1 MAIRYLSGINVDSN
15 TLFVDSTNNRVGI
28 GTGSPGAQLHV
39 QSSSPELL
47 LYNTTTAG
55 GTLNF
60 VDQAWQS
67 QIVGIQGNLLFKT
80 GGTTERVRITND
92 GNVGIGTTSP
102 VASLQIGNGTSST
115 SNRSAVAILSADGG
129 NAVLNALSLV
139 NSRAAANGNGTAINF
154 HNANNYSPTGRIVS
168 VQDSGTNASLRFSVY
183 NSTDDALVERI
194 TLLSSGNVGIG
205 TTAPAYKLDVIGQAQ
220 FVSGIVT
227 NTGTPVKM
235 IVSGGILNDSTE
247 FRTGNGEFKIY
258 SGRFNAAHQ
267 SFVFATGDN
276 YTSGAERMRIT
287 SAGNVG
293 IGTTSP
299 SEKLH
304 VVGNANVSGYVYTST
319 LYVNNTNGTAI
330 VNAYSSGSIG
340 TYLAKASS
348 ATANFTTTGVSYP
361 RGLGFGA
368 IIGQGNATDI
378 PVNNASWNGGYGG
391 NIGFWSDVHYGVE
404 GGTNSIGF
412 NAVIKGSGESY
423 SYGFFSDLSGASAG
437 TRYGIY
443 TKGEQQN
450 YFSGN
455 VGIGTVSPISK
466 LEISGPTGSYSSGIG
481 FSATGTGART
491 YRTYIGT
498 NGYFYFDDATGG
510 SSRLTIDTSG
520 NVGIGTTSPVRKLD
534 VAGGDIILSSNAT
547 YIRSK
552 DASGNTPRMFGINPS
567 NDTYIGPID
576 PYAGGAV
583 FYGVSAN
590 VSSQTFYTGASA
602 RLHINSAGNVGIGT
616 TSPNGVLTVI
626 GNTFD
631 IRNTGSAYGSSYA
644 LEFSTNA
651 TIPRIDLV
659 DNSVYTGNFK
669 TSGGL
674 VTLQN
679 SSNNALVLGTNNAE
693 RLRITSGGNVGIG
706 TTAPGQSLHV
716 YNGGG
721 NLGYK
726 TARFDSNDTANGT
739 RVLITNSGNTSNRG
753 FALVTGGSGGTGP
766 GANNFS
772 IGYYNAD
779 STFVTQNMLVVTS
792 AGNVGI
798 GTTSPGAK
806 LDVNGDISITVPNAN
821 TSLLLKRDVSGT
833 VYTYG
838 SLNNAGSD
846 FNING
851 TGNVFINADSDSDST
866 STDRNVTFGN
876 RGVEYMRVRY
886 DGNVGI
892 GTTAPTYKLNV
903 VTNAVAGK
911 QNFAAID
918 RTAENFVTFTNPQ
931 YSADASMGLMLRV
944 FPQSDSR
951 QGAGI
956 IASGGANNACTDLD
970 LFVTTS
976 PDGLGGT
983 SYSALKISGNTG
995 NVGIGTTSPLT
1006 KLDVRGS
1013 TYISGYTVGFD
1024 TNPQGNY
1031 AYRLTNDG
1039 GNSFLNVQGGN
1050 VGIGT
1055 TSPNAQLDA
1064 YTTQGGSTIAATHG
1078 TGGTY
1083 PKASGI
1089 SFGATSTSLS
1099 VSNNGGTVVFTGG
1112 AGIYANNGAASNNPT
1127 ELVFWTT
1134 SAGSPA
1140 ARLTIAS
1147 TGAATF
1153 SSSVTATTFL
1163 GDLNGT
1169 INTLTTGTTQTAGD
1183 NSTLIAT
1190 TAYADAA
1197 AGAVP
1202 IGNYL
1207 PLAGGTL
1214 TGALGGTSATFTGN
1228 ISAAIGAFN
1237 SGTTNVVSTFTSTDG
1252 TATLQCVDSVGNVE
1266 FGASGNNFVVQPAG
1280 GLAQLTVGATTSTF
1294 AGNVGIGTTS
1304 PGSYKL
1310 NVSGTGYYSGQL
1322 TVDGFTNNS
1331 GISFRDG
1338 FDPTNVGIRAKAVG
1352 TANRDGLELL
1362 GANGID
1368 FTVNNGANVAMR
1380 IVGLSGSGMGN
1391 VGIGTTSPAYLLDVS
1406 GTARILNGIYFNNAS
1421 GSFLWETGANALR
1434 FGTNNT
1440 ERMRIDA
1447 SGNVGIGTTSPSDTL
1462 DLYQAA
1468 NTTAIRLTSA
1478 GVGSKIYRLTSQ
1490 LIGVSN
1496 AGFGIQNAT
1505 DGRYELAIDGSG
1517 NVGIG
1522 NTNPTAKLQVGPE
1535 AHPSATGIEVAAG
1548 AGGANLLAL
1557 DSSTNHNWLPF
1568 TDGSNYYS
1576 AVSHTFRNELHS
1588 TDWMKITSAGNV
1600 GIGTTAPG
1608 TKLDVVGNARMGANT
1623 SQQAFAALQVSA
1635 GEGTVTTYRDIDLHG
1650 AWAAG
1655 EGHAITANYS
1665 SGVSDIVG
1673 QIVFQHDSPG
1683 SKIKFGRL
1691 FHSGN
1696 QSTYPMELVS
1706 DGASANLTITG
1717 KVGIGTTSPTNPLTV
1732 TTATNAVDVLRLN
1745 NTGGDSGAVQGV
1757 THLAINHFNGGTNP
1771 STRITAYQDSTSG
1784 WPGGMYFSTRSLN
1797 TDSAPLERMRITSAG
1812 NIGIGTTSP
1821 QYLLDVNGDAQ
1832 INAQG
1837 TGPAYAYVPDG
1848 GFGVDNLI
1856 TSGSENV
1863 ALGKPDVW
1871 LRIHVDGVAFV
1882 FPGYQEP

>member
-1 MAIRYLSGINVDSN
+1 L
-15 TLFVDSTNNRVGI
+15 
-28 GTGSPGAQLHV
+28 
-39 QSSSPELL
+39 
-47 LYNTTTAG
+47 
-55 GTLNF
+55 
-60 VDQAWQS
+60 
-67 QIVGIQGNLLFKT
+67 
-80 GGTTERVRITND
+80 
-92 GNVGIGTTSP
+92 
-102 VASLQIGNGTSST
+102 
-115 SNRSAVAILSADGG
+115 
-129 NAVLNALSLV
+129 VL
-139 NSRAAANGNGTAINF
+139 
-154 HNANNYSPTGRIVS
+154 
-168 VQDSGTNASLRFSVY
+168 
-183 NSTDDALVERI
+183 
-194 TLLSSGNVGIG
+194 
-205 TTAPAYKLDVIGQAQ
+205 
-220 FVSGIVT
+220 
-227 NTGTPVKM
+227 
-235 IVSGGILNDSTE
+235 
-247 FRTGNGEFKIY
+247 
-258 SGRFNAAHQ
+258 
-267 SFVFATGDN
+267 
-276 YTSGAERMRIT
+276 
-287 SAGNVG
+287 
-293 IGTTSP
+293 TSP
-299 SEKLH
+299 S
-304 VVGNANVSGYVYTST
+304 
-319 LYVNNTNGTAI
+319 
-330 VNAYSSGSIG
+330 
-340 TYLAKASS
+340 
-348 ATANFTTTGVSYP
+348 
-361 RGLGFGA
+361 
-368 IIGQGNATDI
+368 
-378 PVNNASWNGGYGG
+378 
-391 NIGFWSDVHYGVE
+391 
-404 GGTNSIGF
+404 
-412 NAVIKGSGESY
+412 
-423 SYGFFSDLSGASAG
+423 
-437 TRYGIY
+437 
-443 TKGEQQN
+443 
-450 YFSGN
+450 
-455 VGIGTVSPISK
+455 
-466 LEISGPTGSYSSGIG
+466 
-481 FSATGTGART
+481 
-491 YRTYIGT
+491 
-498 NGYFYFDDATGG
+498 
-510 SSRLTIDTSG
+510 
-520 NVGIGTTSPVRKLD
+520 
-534 VAGGDIILSSNAT
+534 
-547 YIRSK
+547 
-552 DASGNTPRMFGINPS
+552 
-567 NDTYIGPID
+567 
-576 PYAGGAV
+576 
-583 FYGVSAN
+583 
-590 VSSQTFYTGASA
+590 
-602 RLHINSAGNVGIGT
+602 
-616 TSPNGVLTVI
+616 
-626 GNTFD
+626 
-631 IRNTGSAYGSSYA
+631 
-644 LEFSTNA
+644 
-651 TIPRIDLV
+651 
-659 DNSVYTGNFK
+659 
-669 TSGGL
+669 
-674 VTLQN
+674 
-679 SSNNALVLGTNNAE
+679 
-693 RLRITSGGNVGIG
+693 
-706 TTAPGQSLHV
+706 
-716 YNGGG
+716 
-721 NLGYK
+721 
-726 TARFDSNDTANGT
+726 
-739 RVLITNSGNTSNRG
+739 
-753 FALVTGGSGGTGP
+753 
-766 GANNFS
+766 
-772 IGYYNAD
+772 
-779 STFVTQNMLVVTS
+779 
-792 AGNVGI
+792 
-798 GTTSPGAK
+798 AK

-892 GTTAPTYKLNV
+892 GNV
-903 VTNAVAGK
+903 
-911 QNFAAID
+911 
-918 RTAENFVTFTNPQ
+918 
-931 YSADASMGLMLRV
+931 
-944 FPQSDSR
+944 
-951 QGAGI
+951 GI
-956 IASGGANNACTDLD
+956 G
-970 LFVTTS
+970 TTS
-976 PDGLGGT
+976 PSTALDVVGTITAYRYQAISSSASLVGYGVGTGLGMFNAGT
-983 SYSALKISGNTG
+983 DTLGFATASTEKMRITSAG
-995 NVGIGTTSPLT
+995 NVGIGTTSPAEKLHVVGIGRFDGVNVNVRAIDGTIIT
-1006 KLDVRGS
+1006 KIQS
-1013 TYISGYTVGFD
+1013 QTVGGTQGAVGTESNND
-1024 TNPQGNY
+1024 LAVVTNNTTRMLVT
-1031 AYRLTNDG
+1031 AA
-1039 GNSFLNVQGGN
+1039 GN

-1055 TSPNAQLDA
+1055 TSPAAKLDIA
-1064 YTTQGGSTIAATHG
+1064 YTTNPTTVTPHIILT
-1078 TGGTY
+1078 TGGTV
-1083 PKASGI
+1083 KQAAITAES
-1089 SFGATSTSLS
+1089 SA
-1099 VSNNGGTVVFTGG
+1099 VGG
-1112 AGIYANNGAASNNPT
+1112 
-1127 ELVFWTT
+1127 LVF
-1134 SAGSPA
+1134 
-1140 ARLTIAS
+1140 S
-1147 TGAATF
+1147 TG
-1153 SSSVTATTFL
+1153 
-1163 GDLNGT
+1163 D
-1169 INTLTTGTTQTAGD
+1169 
-1183 NSTLIAT
+1183 
-1190 TAYADAA
+1190 
-1197 AGAVP
+1197 
-1202 IGNYL
+1202 
-1207 PLAGGTL
+1207 GTL
-1214 TGALGGTSATFTGN
+1214 
-1228 ISAAIGAFN
+1228 
-1237 SGTTNVVSTFTSTDG
+1237 
-1252 TATLQCVDSVGNVE
+1252 VDRMTILRSN
-1266 FGASGNNFVVQPAG
+1266 
-1280 GLAQLTVGATTSTF
+1280 
-1294 AGNVGIGTTS
+1294 GNVGIGTTS

-1447 SGNVGIGTTSPSDTL
+1447 SGNVGIGTTSPDVKFQVQGGAVKATTSNYAAPSTGGAISMFQDSNDYGTIWAVKDYNGGWADVAISPLGGNVGIGTTSPLTKLEVVGDAYIYDSSVTASGLRIDTGTANLVKLRVGYPGAWANADVQIQSSTASGLDIGIYLKAGGNVGIGTTAPAGKLSVEGDGTEYSNIVFKQSSAQEHLIYASTNFQYNLIGSGTPTWIWGQQGASERMRLNNTGLGIGTTSPAQKLDVVGKMKISDDIILAQTNGRIDYDNGVSTGALRFFSTSGSAERMRITSAGNVGIGTTAPTAKLDVAGAGLSTDFRVSRSVDPTAYFSINAPGGGPNASTFGVNGVDVMTLRVDGNVGIGTTIPSFPLTIYGNSFAASVYQTSATGTGVSNGFYVGHSNSISYVWNYNNFPIVLATNNTEKLRITASGNVGIGTTSPTTYDAAKIGSSHRFLNVQSGANLYSVFTLAGNQSNDGDRIGYITFVNDANSSSYKYTAWIGSEVEGATAGQRGSRLIFSTMGNGSAAGPIERMRITAAGNVGIGTTSPVSKLDVAGAGYFSGESLSAGLDQTYTNVGLLIDEGDYIYTKDSSTTLRILMGKVADIIKIGQNGTSLIDAIELIPGTTGGRVSIFDNTTETVRFQNGNVGIGTTNPTVPLQIVKDNATISMTNTTAFAVDTGSRLFLGGKYDTAGTTSPFAWIVGAKENATDGNQAGYLSITTVENGGGFAERMRVTSTGNVGIGTTSPSDTL

-1655 EGHAITANYS
+1655 EGHAITANHS